1 MSAVTTKEEDSRRTM
16 PEDAP
21 WGHFMHNFQNPRG
34 APWSAGYLSS
44 PRSAKFFNG
53 SEHSDLMVPSFN
65 LPDRL
70 PWTSWLG
77 RQTWPWSWG
86 PIPGGTSSWRP
97 SLSVQVRGSQDGH
110 SLCWEEQEAPEK
122 QEHRH
127 GNSSPISGRTLVAS
141 LPSSYPRFLSFHWVT
156 LEDNCG
162 GD

>member
-34 APWSAGYLSS
+34 APRSAEYLS
-44 PRSAKFFNG
+44 PPQSAS
-53 SEHSDLMVPSFN
+53 SEHSDLTVPSFN

-97 SLSVQVRGSQDGH
+97 SLSVQVRGSRDGH
-110 SLCWEEQEAPEK
+110 RLCWEEQEAPEK

-127 GNSSPISGRTLVAS
+127 VNSSPISGRASVAS
-141 LPSSYPRFLSFHWVT
+141 LPSSYPGCLSFHWVT
-156 LEDNCG
+156 LEDKRG
-162 GD
+162 GN